1 MAIQPTALSPT
12 QAHYM
17 SGLTIEQFN
26 GLFEKYFPEALA
38 SLAESAGNGNLESI
52 DLLHNIALRQ
62 DNEGRKAEN
71 ILFDLF
77 SGKLPA
83 KKGIDKEIQETS
95 KNYINYTLIQKSKNT

>member
-1 MAIQPTALSPT
+1 MAIQPTALSPA

-17 SGLTIEQFN
+17 SGLTIEKCR
-26 GLFEKYFPEALA
+26 GLFEKNISPEALA
-38 SLAESAGNGNLESI
+38 SLAESAGDGNLNSI

-62 DNEGRKAEN
+62 NPAGKNAEN

-83 KKGIDKEIQETS
+83 KIS
-95 KNYINYTLIQKSKNT
+95 S